1 MTVGFQTVRDVIDAF
16 QAKIISQDEARVILN
31 IEAILVKKAEDG
43 TTAMS
48 FDSKEVTIEQDV

>member
-48 FDSKEVTIEQDV
+48 FDSKEVTV